1 MKATTTIGENG
12 LLQGALSDEDLK
24 QVNDLINNMNQ
35 VFPNKIDIISTII
48 VIIGIIMFILIIFLI
63 SCFFIKWT

>member
-24 QVNDLINNMNQ
+24 QVNDLINNM
-35 VFPNKIDIISTII
+35 KIEYFACGH
-48 VIIGIIMFILIIFLI
+48 GIHIDKSRQFVKALIRF
-63 SCFFIKWT
+63 